1 MLVDVFF
8 AHPGSRPS
16 APPRTSRPDTMNLTA
31 RWAGR
36 AAATA
41 LASTSIM
48 LAGCAAV
55 GDPTGLFSGSAPAA
69 PAAGSGL
76 AERPPM
82 AGPAAPTVVLE
93 ESYTLDGAIMPVTRG
108 QGRVETRAD
117 RRRTDA
123 ALTFDN
129 WMIRQ
134 FAGDGRTSDIVRI
147 DRGLV
152 WTLDPAKR
160 SYVECPITGCV
171 VESGKP
177 AGDDR
182 RGQQRPDQPT
192 APPEPTCPVRVKTND
207 LKVEQTGERRTV
219 NGFAAERFTLAWTVE
234 VMDGSGAVSG
244 NWIRMDLWT
253 TPETG
258 AVRDAKAITDAF
270 ERRYVSAVT
279 RGATPVGQ
287 YLPPKVNGAMSALM
301 KNFDAN
307 DQRTL
312 ARWAAE
318 MRKIRGFPVMTE
330 MNWTAQGEVCV
341 GEGAGK
347 PSPQAAAAG
356 IGGMLGGLFGG
367 RRADGS
373 PAPLVTFSHEV
384 KTLAVRPV
392 ADGVFDVP
400 AEYQRRDVR

>member
-1 MLVDVFF
+1 MKRF
-8 AHPGSRPS
+8 
-16 APPRTSRPDTMNLTA
+16 TSPN
-31 RWAGR
+31 GR
-36 AAATA
+36 AGTIAVAV
-41 LASTSIM
+41 ASIA
-48 LAGCAAV
+48 LAGCAGMA
-55 GDPTGLFSGSAPAA
+55 DPTGLFSGGGAA
-69 PAAGSGL
+69 PANPSTAAGL
-76 AERPPM
+76 AERPP
-82 AGPAAPTVVLE
+82 ASGPAAPTVVLE

-108 QGRVETRAD
+108 QSRVETRAD

-123 ALTFDN
+123 VLSFDN

-134 FAGDGRTSDIVRI
+134 FAGDGRSSDIVRI

-152 WTLDPAKR
+152 WTLEPAKR

-171 VESGKP
+171 SAAGKP
-177 AGDDR
+177 GASDKPAQR
-182 RGQQRPDQPT
+182 RPDEPA

-219 NGFAAERFTLAWTVE
+219 NGFAAERFKLTWTVE
-234 VMDGSGAVSG
+234 VIDGSGAVGG

-258 AVRDAKAITDAF
+258 AVREAKAVTDAF
-270 ERRYVSAVT
+270 ERRYVAAVT

-287 YLPPKVNGAMSALM
+287 FLPPKVNGAMAALM

-307 DQRTL
+307 DQRTM

-341 GEGAGK
+341 GSGAGT
-347 PSPQAAAAG
+347 PSPQAAAG

-367 RRADGS
+367 RRPDGA
-373 PAPLVTFSHEV
+373 PAPLITFSHEV

-392 ADGVFDVP
+392 ADNVFDLP
-400 AEYQRRDVR
+400 PDYQRRDLR